1 MKENLKIIVKINMEN
16 ILTVI
21 KIYMKVNSIKEK
33 FMEKEN
39 IFM

>member
-21 KIYMKVNSIKEK
+21 KIYMKVNSIKK
-33 FMEKEN
+33 KKKGKN
-39 IFM
+39 